1 MSDAKAIRRGVAEVN
16 NDGERF
22 MPADVT
28 NAFDVAFFFA
38 DTALAENEYLQPQK
52 LQGLLFMAQAYYS
65 VAYKGR
71 KLMPAVF
78 VADERGPLE
87 PNVYVAF
94 SKGRPEIDADLFL
107 PHEVESFLD
116 AIWRRFGHM
125 STEKIISMSKA
136 TTAFKRARKKGNRAE
151 IDMIDMQL
159 SFIRAEET
167 PGVEQ
172 VVKPKVYRTQSG
184 RPVTVKSWV
193 PGNGSAD

>member
-1 MSDAKAIRRGVAEVN
+1 
-16 NDGERF
+16 
-22 MPADVT
+22 MPADVS

-52 LQGLLFMAQAYYS
+52 LQGLMFLAQAYYT
-65 VAYKGR
+65 VAFKGR

-87 PNVYVAF
+87 PNVYMAF

-125 STEKIISMSKA
+125 STDKIMTMSKETSA
-136 TTAFKRARKKGNRAE
+136 YKRARKRGNRAE
-151 IDMIDMQL
+151 IDIGDMRL
-159 SFIRAEET
+159 SFVRAEKT

-172 VVKPKVYRTQSG
+172 VVKPKIYRTQSG
-184 RPVTVKSWV
+184 KAVTVKSWV
-193 PGNGSAD
+193 PGSKSPT

>member
-1 MSDAKAIRRGVAEVN
+1 
-16 NDGERF
+16 
-22 MPADVT
+22 MPADVN

-52 LQGLLFMAQAYYS
+52 LQGLMFLAQAYYA

-71 KLMPAVF
+71 KLMPAIF

-116 AIWRRFGHM
+116 AIWRRFGHF
-125 STEKIISMSKA
+125 STEKIITMGKD

-151 IDMIDMQL
+151 IEIVDMRL
-159 SFIRAEET
+159 SFARGERDAPT
-167 PGVEQ
+167 VDQ
-172 VVKPKVYRTQSG
+172 VVKPKIYRTQTG
-184 RPVTVKSWV
+184 RPVKVKSWV
-193 PGNGSAD
+193 PGDSAN

>member
-1 MSDAKAIRRGVAEVN
+1 
-16 NDGERF
+16 

-52 LQGLLFMAQAYYS
+52 LQGLMFLAQAYYT

-78 VADERGPLE
+78 VADERGPVE
-87 PNVYVAF
+87 PNVYIAF
-94 SKGRPEIDADLFL
+94 SKGRPDIDADLFL

-116 AIWRRFGHM
+116 AIWRRFGHF
-125 STEKIISMSKA
+125 STEKIIAMAKG
-136 TTAFKRARKKGNRAE
+136 TTAYKRARKKGNRAE
-151 IDMIDMQL
+151 IDIVDMRL
-159 SFIRAEET
+159 SFARAEQT

-184 RPVTVKSWV
+184 RSVTVKSWV
-193 PGNGSAD
+193 PGGGAAN